1 MSLGEFNLAELG
13 VFVVSC
19 CGAMGMCIRQIQH
32 SRCKKLNICC
42 GAINCDRDV
51 ETEEVEVEVRN

>member
-1 MSLGEFNLAELG
+1 MGLGEFNLAELG

-19 CGAMGMCIRQIQH
+19 CGAFGIMIRQIQH

-51 ETEEVEVEVRN
+51 EPAEIDIEVKD